1 MHGLPQPKSEFGA
14 TAGASA
20 EGFIWAPLIPACTL
34 ARVPDAIAAVGIRGT
49 AIRPGGPLLGPAGG
63 RQAMLFEVETMAGSG
78 RESMNSVKAA
88 ADNVSAVETNSIAF
102 PRPM

>member
-1 MHGLPQPKSEFGA
+1 
-14 TAGASA
+14 
-20 EGFIWAPLIPACTL
+20 
-34 ARVPDAIAAVGIRGT
+34 
-49 AIRPGGPLLGPAGG
+49 
-63 RQAMLFEVETMAGSG
+63 MLFEVETMAGSG